1 MEVPT
6 TVHGTRLNQAVLSMN
21 LWIAVGTC
29 GSIGL
34 ALTGTTLGAVIR
46 PGNPRWWFAIPEG
59 GALLSHLGF
68 YASVVLLIAGW
79 VGVGYHARQGQLT
92 VARSWVILALWGLPL
107 LVGPPIFSRD
117 IYSYIGQ
124 RAQGCTNSP
133 AAGRPESRRGS
144 AK

>member
-59 GALLSHLGF
+59 GALLSLDPG
-68 YASVVLLIAGW
+68 IAGRIGIDVTRVAPGRERIGRRVVR
-79 VGVGYHARQGQLT
+79 VGGDR
-92 VARSWVILALWGLPL
+92 LA
-107 LVGPPIFSRD
+107 
-117 IYSYIGQ
+117 
-124 RAQGCTNSP
+124 A
-133 AAGRPESRRGS
+133 
-144 AK
+144 